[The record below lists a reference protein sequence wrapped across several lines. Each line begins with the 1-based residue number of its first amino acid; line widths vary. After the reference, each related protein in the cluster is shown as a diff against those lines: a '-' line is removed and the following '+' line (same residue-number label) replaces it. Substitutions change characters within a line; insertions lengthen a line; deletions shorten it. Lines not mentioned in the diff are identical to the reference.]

1 MEECNKDKPQE
12 YENVVIF
19 ETEAYKV
26 KHVVP
31 RPDPMRPDSI
41 FIPKNDCGCGSQK
54 DLEGF

>member
-41 FIPKNDCGCGSQK
+41 FIPKNDCGCGS
-54 DLEGF
+54 